1 MCNKCNQNFPFA
13 NMRDFDQIVDQEH
26 SASDDMRLFFRS
38 LNDLSNQKSRKEEHD
53 SDPVIDC
60 KYIDINSFNTIK
72 FQQKSFNILHLNIAS
87 LGAHKEELEAVLSSL
102 DHDFDVIG
110 LSETKIKK
118 DVVPNYDVDI
128 RGYKTFSTPSHANKG
143 GVIL

>member
-1 MCNKCNQNFPFA
+1 MTRK
-13 NMRDFDQIVDQEH
+13 
-26 SASDDMRLFFRS
+26 LFFLFYISTHS
-38 LNDLSNQKSRKEEHD
+38 LSLEYVVGLSHLYCYCTPQKRTINLLKACLRFG
-53 SDPVIDC
+53 PVIDC

-118 DVVPNYDVDI
+118 
-128 RGYKTFSTPSHANKG
+128 T
-143 GVIL
+143 